1 MKYNFDKVVN
11 RKNTDCYKWDTT
23 KDGVIPMWV
32 ADMDFEVAKPIVDS
46 IIKRAKHPVFGYTMV
61 PNEYFEAEISWW
73 KKRFNYE
80 IKKEHIIPTVGV
92 IPSLSAII
100 QTFCKKDDKILIQ
113 SPVYHYFN
121 IVIQNNDCKVITNNL
136 IYKDAKGVKI

>member
-80 IKKEHIIPTVGV
+80 IKKEHIIPTAGV
-92 IPSLSAII
+92 ISSFW
-100 QTFCKKDDKILIQ
+100 Q
-113 SPVYHYFN
+113 
-121 IVIQNNDCKVITNNL
+121 KV
-136 IYKDAKGVKI
+136 

>member
-46 IIKRAKHPVFGYTMV
+46 IIKRAKHPVLAIQWFQMS
-61 PNEYFEAEISWW
+61 IL
-73 KKRFNYE
+73 KLRL
-80 IKKEHIIPTVGV
+80 VGG
-92 IPSLSAII
+92 
-100 QTFCKKDDKILIQ
+100 KKDL
-113 SPVYHYFN
+113 
-121 IVIQNNDCKVITNNL
+121 TMR
-136 IYKDAKGVKI
+136 